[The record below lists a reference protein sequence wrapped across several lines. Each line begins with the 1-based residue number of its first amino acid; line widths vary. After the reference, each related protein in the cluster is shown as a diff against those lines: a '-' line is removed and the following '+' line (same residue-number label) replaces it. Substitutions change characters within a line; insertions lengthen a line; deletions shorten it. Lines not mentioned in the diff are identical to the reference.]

1 MQVQF
6 SCIEK
11 LGYASGLS
19 PVTSCNHEK
28 LSPENQVR
36 SFMTNNGWCRSNY
49 HKNGK
54 RRFGQLANGFCN
66 ECSILSV
73 MQVQSK
79 DADKITRLEGKISDL
94 EEKRDQLNS
103 EIKGLRFKLA
113 SLIKSREKSGE
124 QNHEN

>member
-1 MQVQF
+1 
-6 SCIEK
+6 
-11 LGYASGLS
+11 
-19 PVTSCNHEK
+19 
-28 LSPENQVR
+28 
-36 SFMTNNGWCRSNY
+36 MTNNGWCRSNY

-79 DADKITRLEGKISDL
+79 DADKSPDSK
-94 EEKRDQLNS
+94 EKYQIWKKNAINLIS